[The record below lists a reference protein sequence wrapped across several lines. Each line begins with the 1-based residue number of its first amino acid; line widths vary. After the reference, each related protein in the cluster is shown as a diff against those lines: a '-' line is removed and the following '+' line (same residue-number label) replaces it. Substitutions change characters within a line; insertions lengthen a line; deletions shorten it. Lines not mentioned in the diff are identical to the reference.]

1 MPEDLQGY
9 KYKGED
15 TIFLIEAEEG
25 LIRPF
30 DQTGGS
36 TTIEA
41 DELDVST
48 KDRSGT
54 DYGEVTESRSFEG
67 ELVYGDPFVD
77 VIKAAMRNKK
87 FVKVYEV
94 DLKTN
99 KAEYGMHMISNFER
113 DYDHGDFATYSV
125 DANLFG
131 DVCETEL
138 TEIPD
143 GAPAL
148 AGIDCDGGDN
158 GEGVEG

>member
-15 TIFLIEAEEG
+15 IVFLIEAEEG

-36 TTIEA
+36 STIEA

-48 KDRSGT
+48 EDGSGT
-54 DYGEVTESRSFEG
+54 DYREVTETRSFEG
-67 ELVYGDPFVD
+67 ELVYDDPFVD
-77 VIKAAMRNKK
+77 VLKDAIRNKK

-99 KAEYGMHMISNFER
+99 KSEYGMHMISNYER
-113 DYDHGDFATYSV
+113 DYDHRDFATYSV
-125 DANLFG
+125 DAKLFG
-131 DVCETEL
+131 YVCETEL

>member
-41 DELDVST
+41 DELVVST
-48 KDRSGT
+48 KYRIGT

-67 ELVYGDPFVD
+67 ELVYGDSFVD
-77 VIKAAMRNKK
+77 VVKYAMRNKK
-87 FVKVYEV
+87 FVKVYV
-94 DLKTN
+94 VYLKTN
-99 KAEYGMHMISNFER
+99 KAEYGMHMISICDR

-131 DVCETEL
+131 DVFETEL
-138 TEIPD
+138 TEIPY

-148 AGIDCDGGDN
+148 AGMDCDGEDG
-158 GEGVEG
+158 GGAEG

>member
-15 TIFLIEAEEG
+15 IVFLIEAEEG

-36 TTIEA
+36 LTLEA
-41 DELDVST
+41 DELDGST

-54 DYGEVTESRSFEG
+54 DYGEVTETRSFEG
-67 ELVYGDPFVD
+67 ELVYDDPFVD
-77 VIKAAMRNKK
+77 VIKDAMRNKK

-94 DLKTN
+94 NLKTN

-113 DYDHGDFATYSV
+113 GYDHGDFATYSV

-148 AGIDCDGGDN
+148 AGIDCDGEEG
-158 GEGVEG
+158 GGVEG